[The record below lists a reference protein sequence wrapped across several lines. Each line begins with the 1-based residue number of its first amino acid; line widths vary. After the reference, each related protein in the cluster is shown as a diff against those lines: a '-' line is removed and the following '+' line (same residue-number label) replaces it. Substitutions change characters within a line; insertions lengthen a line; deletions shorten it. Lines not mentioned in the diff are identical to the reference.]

1 LPLVLPRR
9 GPSAPRL
16 KNKPEETPIVPPHHF
31 HRLPVRPA
39 LLGLAALAGIAALS
53 AAQAAE
59 PIKIGVIGEESAVAG
74 ASLTKAAQMAAD
86 DINAAGGVDGRK
98 VEVITYD
105 DHSSAADGVR
115 AFQRAV
121 TQDKVVAVIASY
133 ISEVALAIEPW
144 SARLHMPFIT
154 PGAASND
161 ISKHVHDDYEHYK
174 YTFHGWLTSAFI
186 AQSIC
191 DFEHDMLVGPFH
203 MKTTVVMSEDA
214 AWTKPLDVRYLECLP
229 KAGLKVLD
237 HIRFNP
243 DTTDFTPIFNKIES
257 EHPDVITTGIS
268 HVGVQPTVQWHDQQV
283 PIPMAGQSSQATTS
297 DFWRDTNGAAEGV
310 ITATA
315 AARGV
320 ATTPKTIPF
329 IEAYIKRFGASP
341 AYDGFSSYDDV
352 HIIVDAIK
360 RAGSTDP
367 DKMVAAMEKTDY
379 VGTMGR
385 IKFYGKDD
393 QFTHAIEY
401 GPGLVTGVDIQWQ
414 DGKQLCVWPANLANA
429 KIKFPAFV
437 KVEAAAQH

>member
-1 LPLVLPRR
+1 MTSIGMRSHIWATSLLLSTAVVAATALLPLP
-9 GPSAPRL
+9 
-16 KNKPEETPIVPPHHF
+16 
-31 HRLPVRPA
+31 
-39 LLGLAALAGIAALS
+39 
-53 AAQAAE
+53 AQAAD
-59 PIKIGVIGEESAVAG
+59 PIKIGVIGEASSVAG
-74 ASLTKAAQMAAD
+74 ASITKAAEMAAD
-86 DINAAGGVDGRK
+86 EINAKGGVDGRK

-121 TQDKVVAVIASY
+121 NQDKVVAVIASY

-161 ISKHVHDDYEHYK
+161 ISKHVHDDYAHYK

-191 DFEHDMLVGPFH
+191 DFEHDTLVKDFH
-203 MKTTVVMSEDA
+203 MKSTVVMSEDA
-214 AWTKPLDVRYLECLP
+214 AWTTPLDARYLECLP

-243 DTTDFTPIFNKIES
+243 DTTDFTPIFNKIEG

-297 DFWRDTNGAAEGV
+297 SFWKDTNGAAEGV
-310 ITATA
+310 ITASA
-315 AARGV
+315 AAPGV
-320 ATTPKTIPF
+320 ALTPTTVPF
-329 IEAYIKRFGASP
+329 TEAYTKKYGVSP
-341 AYDGFSSYDDV
+341 AYDGYTAYDDV
-352 HIIVDAIK
+352 HIIADAVK

-367 DKMVAAMEKTDY
+367 DKLVAALEKTDY
-379 VGTMGR
+379 VGTIGR
-385 IKFYGKDD
+385 VQFYGEKD
-393 QFTHAIEY
+393 QFTHAIKY
-401 GPGLVTGVDIQWQ
+401 GPGLIQGVDLQWQ
-414 DGKQLCVWPANLANA
+414 DGKQVTVWPRDKANA

-437 KVEAAAQH
+437 KVQAASN

>member
-1 LPLVLPRR
+1 MNRR
-9 GPSAPRL
+9 
-16 KNKPEETPIVPPHHF
+16 
-31 HRLPVRPA
+31 RPA
-39 LLGLAALAGIAALS
+39 LPFTHRLMLGGAAVAAMTGFTVSAIAQSKEA
-53 AAQAAE
+53 
-59 PIKIGVIGEESAVAG
+59 IKIGVIGEESAVAG
-74 ASLTKAAQMAAD
+74 ASLTKAAQMAAE
-86 DINAAGGVDGRK
+86 DINKAGGVDGRQ
-98 VEVITYD
+98 VQVITYD
-105 DHSSAADGVR
+105 DHSSATDGVR

-121 TQDKVVAVIASY
+121 NQDKVNAVIASY

-154 PGAASND
+154 PGAASTD

-191 DFEHDMLVGPFH
+191 DFEHDMLVGPH
-203 MKTTVVMSEDA
+203 GMKTTVVMSEDA
-214 AWTKPLDVRYLECLP
+214 AWTRPLDARYLECLP

-297 DFWRDTNGAAEGV
+297 TFWKDTNGATEGV
-310 ITATA
+310 LTATA
-315 AARGV
+315 AAPGV
-320 ATTPKTIPF
+320 ALTPKTVPF
-329 IEAYIKRFGASP
+329 TEAYTKRFGDSP
-341 AYDGFSSYDDV
+341 AYDGYSSYDMV
-352 HIIVDAIK
+352 FVIADAVK

-367 DKMVAAMEKTDY
+367 DKMVEALEKTDY
-379 VGTMGR
+379 VGTIGR
-385 IKFYGKDD
+385 IQFYGRDNE
-393 QFTHAIEY
+393 FTHALKY

-414 DGKQLCVWPANLANA
+414 NGKQVAVWPADKATA
-429 KIKFPAFV
+429 KITFPSFV
-437 KVEAAAQH
+437 HPPKQSAERQ